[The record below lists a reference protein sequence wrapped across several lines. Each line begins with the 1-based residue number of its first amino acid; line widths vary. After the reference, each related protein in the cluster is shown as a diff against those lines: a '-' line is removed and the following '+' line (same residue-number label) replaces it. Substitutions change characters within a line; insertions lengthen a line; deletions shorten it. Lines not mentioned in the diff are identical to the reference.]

1 MDAQIDGLLTKI
13 DWKNSL
19 KLSMQSIK
27 IIIILKKMTK
37 LKEEQGKVKQLRCT
51 CIVHL
56 VKKKNRRNKK
66 SPGWLYIIIS
76 IFSIL
81 NKRYLPTCIL
91 FVTRLTCWG
100 HHFRF
105 SNWLICS
112 TFDLYL
118 QPLCVHVFFTFALFI
133 FL

>member
-1 MDAQIDGLLTKI
+1 
-13 DWKNSL
+13 
-19 KLSMQSIK
+19 
-27 IIIILKKMTK
+27 MTK

-91 FVTRLTCWG
+91 FVTRLTC
-100 HHFRF
+100 
-105 SNWLICS
+105 
-112 TFDLYL
+112 
-118 QPLCVHVFFTFALFI
+118 
-133 FL
+133 